1 MCESI
6 KYIALDTLLLHPLGI
21 NYININHNFYL
32 SNFIV
37 LLLDGDIISISKQ
50 YQFFFFFLKRKQNEQ
65 FGFDSSILAILI
77 LGLPIP
83 ILLETIEP
91 LRNHTNNFVTNIYI
105 YRERENKFLIGMK
118 YI

>member
-83 ILLETIEP
+83 IILETIEP
-91 LRNHTNNFVTNIYI
+91 LRNHTNNFVTNLYIYI
-105 YRERENKFLIGMK
+105 
-118 YI
+118 